1 MKKLVALLA
10 CAVLS
15 ACATQQAAR
24 PRPDHLFN
32 DALFEARPAA
42 GARDVFALS
51 EPMRR
56 YLEVEIASQL
66 RRKGRL
72 RGLIEALQTDAQLKL
87 EYDAAVTRTAA
98 EAFDAR
104 AGNCLAL
111 VIMTA
116 ALAKELGLP
125 VHYQRVYSEE
135 FWTRDGDI
143 LFLSGHVNMVLGE
156 RPAGRQVFTDRT
168 DQITID
174 FLPQEDLRGQR
185 TREIE
190 ESTIIAMFMNNR
202 AAESLARGE
211 LDNAYWWAREAIT
224 RDSRFLE
231 SYNTLGVIYSR
242 HANLGQAERVFEH
255 VLESEPENPTAMS
268 NLAAVLRKEGR
279 LDAAQSLLQRLQRI
293 EPYPPFHFFD
303 LAQLAMKNGDFKAA
317 RDLFA
322 RELDRNAYYDAA
334 HFGLAVASFRIG
346 DIKSAR
352 EHLNAAMESST
363 TRRDRDLYAAKLKE
377 LRSYSP

>member
-1 MKKLVALLA
+1 MKKLAALLA

-15 ACATQQAAR
+15 ACATQQAAQ

-32 DALFEARPAA
+32 DALFQARPAA
-42 GARDVFALS
+42 GDRDVFALS

-72 RGLIEALQTDAQLKL
+72 RGLIEALHTDAQLKL

-111 VIMTA
+111 VIMTG

-125 VHYQRVYSEE
+125 VHYQRGYSEE

-143 LFLSGHVNMVLGE
+143 RFLSGHVNVVLGE
-156 RPAGRQVFTDRT
+156 RPVRRQGFTEGT
-168 DQITID
+168 DQVTID
-174 FLPQEDLRGQR
+174 FLPPENLRGQR

-202 AAESLARGE
+202 AAESMARGE
-211 LDNAYWWAREAIT
+211 LDDAYWWAREAIT

-242 HANLGQAERVFEH
+242 HGNLREAGQALEH
-255 VLESEPENPTAMS
+255 ALESEPENPTVMS
-268 NLAAVLRKEGR
+268 NLAAVLKKEGR
-279 LDAAQSLLQRLQRI
+279 LAAAQSLLQRLQRI

-303 LAQLAMKNGDFKAA
+303 LAQLAMKNGDFNAA

-322 RELDRNAYYDAA
+322 RELDRNPHYDAA
-334 HFGLAVASFRIG
+334 HFGLAVASFRLG
-346 DIKSAR
+346 DIRSAH

-363 TRRDRDLYAAKLKE
+363 TRRNRDLYAAKLNS
-377 LRSYSP
+377 LRSHRR